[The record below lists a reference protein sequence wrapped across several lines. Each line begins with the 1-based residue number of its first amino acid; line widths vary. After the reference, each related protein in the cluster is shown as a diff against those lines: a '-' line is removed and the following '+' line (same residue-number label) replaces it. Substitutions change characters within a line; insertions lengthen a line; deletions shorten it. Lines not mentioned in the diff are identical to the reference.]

1 MAKKA
6 KKTYKIEGIAGTT
19 VDLDQLLKDSR
30 TNGQLPLAV
39 KIHEYDSSKG
49 ESPDPDSASIGVG
62 DIWMSVDTASKTD
75 K

>member
-6 KKTYKIEGIAGTT
+6 KKTYNIEGIAGTT

-39 KIHEYDSSKG
+39 RIHEYDSSKG
-49 ESPDPDSASIGVG
+49 ESPDPADIGVG
-62 DIWMSVDTASKTD
+62 DIWMSIDASKTG